1 MIGTLVVNALIYSD
15 KISFYEIILQKH
27 ELICSIHHR
36 IIQTLAT
43 GMFKVKHDLYSE
55 INRSIFI
62 QGTNCCYNLSYKA
75 PLCEKCPN
83 TELFLV
89 RIQSKCRK
97 IQTRNNSL
105 FGHFPRSEDVRT
117 PLVKKVHNT
126 EQRIIHILDQRYE
139 VLFLK
144 KLRKTQF

>member
-1 MIGTLVVNALIYSD
+1 MMGTLVVKALIYSD

-27 ELICSIHHR
+27 ELICSIHHK

-43 GMFKVKHDLYSE
+43 GMFKLKHDLYSE

-62 QGTNCCYNLSYKA
+62 KGTNCCYNLSYKA
-75 PLCEKCPN
+75 ALCEKCPN
-83 TELFLV
+83 TELFLI
-89 RIQSKCRK
+89 RIQPKYRK
-97 IQTRNNSL
+97 IQTRNNSV
-105 FGHFPRSEDVRT
+105 FGHFPRCEDVRT
-117 PLVKKVHNT
+117 PLVIKVYNT

-144 KLRKTQF
+144 NLRKAQF